1 MLFGGAVCLP
11 NSRRINFQPSLPT
24 HLPTHIPTPS
34 LPSPTD
40 GYLAIVGF
48 VIGILIVVFSYVYIR
63 KRVLYLL
70 KTHPEEVDAHQ
81 MIINGEIEAPGVCCC
96 SPNTCPRGCYF

>member
-1 MLFGGAVCLP
+1 M
-11 NSRRINFQPSLPT
+11 
-24 HLPTHIPTPS
+24 
-34 LPSPTD
+34 
-40 GYLAIVGF
+40 
-48 VIGILIVVFSYVYIR
+48 VFSYVYIR